1 MRNSMKKRLLA
12 IIICLTMST
21 SVFSALADEL
31 PSAGPQYTPAEVATD
46 SSGELVFP
54 AESEEQTEPAVGE
67 QSPEDA
73 DEAAEPLETGDALSV
88 YDYLSIRES
97 LSAAPNTVVI
107 TDRFGNTGSADFRN
121 NMLRSLRMRKI
132 AELSKLN
139 IIVNRGNGY
148 VNVRAESN
156 AASEILG
163 KMYYNATA
171 EVIDSVYEEN
181 GLWYHIR
188 SGELVGYVKAEFF
201 ESGYAAADIISSI
214 VNTYATVNTDG
225 QRVFRE
231 ASQYSDVLAAV
242 DSGHKYQV
250 VSRDDS
256 YTKILYAAGER
267 GEIIGFVPSSAVTLS
282 WEQKTAVSLEAEEQ
296 DIAEHNRVRDMLA
309 SLDYDRSVARSKAEE
324 ESRQKEIAES
334 ISRAEAEERYR
345 QWLRESASRQAVED
359 ESRAAAARAEASR
372 RAAAEASRNAQAVQN
387 VSDYRAYIPA
397 GTSDLRRRIVENALQ
412 YVNVL
417 PYVFGGESL
426 TYGTDCSGFMM
437 LIFRQYNIDVPHYS
451 YYIAHTGVKVPSFS
465 QARPGD
471 IVCYNTWNEGARR
484 GHVVMFIGRDA
495 NGTPMGV
502 EAPREGL
509 KVRVVAL
516 DDGGLHT
523 IQNVIGD

>member
-1 MRNSMKKRLLA
+1 MRNSMRKRLTAL
-12 IIICLTMST
+12 ILCLTMSAT
-21 SVFSALADEL
+21 AFTALAEEL
-31 PSAGPQYTPAEVATD
+31 PSAGPQYTATEVSTD
-46 SSGELVFP
+46 ANGELVFP
-54 AESEEQTEPAVGE
+54 DSSEADPDGESQSESQPAAEEPA
-67 QSPEDA
+67 ED
-73 DEAAEPLETGDALSV
+73 EDALSI

-97 LSAAPNTVVI
+97 LSAAKSTVVI
-107 TDRFGNTGSADFRN
+107 TDRFGKTGSADFQN

-156 AASEILG
+156 ASSEILG
-163 KMYYNATA
+163 KMYYNSTA
-171 EVIDSVYEEN
+171 EVINSVYEEN

-188 SGELVGYVKAEFF
+188 SGELDGYVKAEFF

-225 QRVFRE
+225 QRVYRE

-250 VSRDDS
+250 ISRDDS
-256 YTKILYAAGER
+256 YTKIVYASGER
-267 GEIIGFVPSSAVTLS
+267 GEIIGFVPSGNVTLS
-282 WEQKTAVSLEAEEQ
+282 WEQKTAVSLEAEKQ
-296 DIAEHNRVRDMLA
+296 DLEEHNRVRDMLA
-309 SLDYDRSVARSKAEE
+309 SLDYDRSVARSLAEE
-324 ESRQKEIAES
+324 ESRKKEIAES

-345 QWLRESASRQAVED
+345 NWLRESASRQAVED

-387 VSDYRAYIPA
+387 VSDYQAYIPS
-397 GTSDLRRRIVENALQ
+397 GTSDLRRRIVVNALQ

-437 LIFRQYNIDVPHYS
+437 LIFRQYGISVPHYS
-451 YYIAHTGVKVPSFS
+451 YHIAHTGVKVPSLS

-471 IVCYNTWNEGARR
+471 IVCYNTWNEGSGR
-484 GHVVMFIGRDA
+484 GHVIMYIGRDA
-495 NGTPMGV
+495 NGTHMGV

-509 KVRVVAL
+509 KVRVTPL
-516 DDGGLHT
+516 TESGLHT